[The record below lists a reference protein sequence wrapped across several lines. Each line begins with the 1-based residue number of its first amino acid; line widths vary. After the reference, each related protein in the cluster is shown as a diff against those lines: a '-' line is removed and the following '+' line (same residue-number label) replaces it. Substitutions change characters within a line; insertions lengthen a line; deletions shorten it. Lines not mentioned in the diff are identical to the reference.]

1 MTSRSKLS
9 ISASKQLSSGSIS
22 RPSGNALA
30 VRETTFMR
38 AYRRALE
45 DGSYTELGFQQIEQ
59 QKKLAK
65 HHRDALDFSLEWV
78 QSLLKASEGG
88 A

>member
-1 MTSRSKLS
+1 
-9 ISASKQLSSGSIS
+9 
-22 RPSGNALA
+22 
-30 VRETTFMR
+30 MR
-38 AYRRALE
+38 AYRALE
-45 DGSYTELGFQQIEQ
+45 DSSYTELEFQQIEQ

-88 A
+88 AGGGT